1 MLFCFSLF
9 CNLLSCSPPFP
20 TLPLEL
26 EVELH
31 LPSPSDPQTNRVAPV
46 RSASNS
52 CSEALL
58 PPGVRLHYKSLHYW
72 CCFQDVHVKA
82 LPDFMTHSRN
92 GRRLDD
98 WDARK
103 EAHWNWKSPGLA
115 IHEAIAARQGPTG
128 KDLQIG
134 RSMISEY
141 LRSVTAVTALF
152 AWCL

>member
-1 MLFCFSLF
+1 MTDSGMLFCFSLF

-92 GRRLDD
+92 GMGRLGCLPG
-98 WDARK
+98 RK
-103 EAHWNWKSPGLA
+103 PIGTGNLLASPFTKVLQRDRAQRERTCRLA
-115 IHEAIAARQGPTG
+115 AA
-128 KDLQIG
+128 
-134 RSMISEY
+134 
-141 LRSVTAVTALF
+141 
-152 AWCL
+152 

>member
-1 MLFCFSLF
+1 MTDSGILFCFSLF

-58 PPGVRLHYKSLHYW
+58 PPGVRLHYKIYKSLHYW

-82 LPDFMTHSRN
+82 LPHFMTHSRN
-92 GRRLDD
+92 GMGRLGCQEGSPLELEISWPRHSRSYCSETGPNGKGPAD
-98 WDARK
+98 WPQ
-103 EAHWNWKSPGLA
+103 H
-115 IHEAIAARQGPTG
+115 
-128 KDLQIG
+128 DL
-134 RSMISEY
+134 RIS
-141 LRSVTAVTALF
+141 
-152 AWCL
+152 